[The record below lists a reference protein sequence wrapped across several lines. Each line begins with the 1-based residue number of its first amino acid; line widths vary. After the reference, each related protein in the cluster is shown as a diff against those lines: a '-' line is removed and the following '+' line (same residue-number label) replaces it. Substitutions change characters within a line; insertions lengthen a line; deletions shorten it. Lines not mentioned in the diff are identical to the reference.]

1 MADRSH
7 AHALAFLV
15 LAVLMPQMASP
26 GKLPRFTMGPRTNKQ
41 LRDFFKN
48 HGSDMADLVPSGQG
62 GHEQGGGSSSNGQS
76 QQGSGDSGGGGGG
89 GNQAPATNAG
99 MYVFSYGIGTPP
111 QQVSGA
117 LDISSDL
124 VWTACGATAPFNP
137 VRSTTVADVPCTDD
151 ACQQFAPQTCGA
163 GAGAGSS
170 ECAYT
175 YMYGGGAANTTGLLG
190 TEAFTFGDTRI
201 DGVVF
206 GCGLQNVGD
215 FSGVSGVIGL
225 GRGNL
230 SLVSQLQVDRFSYHF
245 APDDSVDTQSFIL
258 FGDDATPQTSHT
270 LSTRLLASD
279 ANPSLYYVEL
289 AGIQVDGKDLAI
301 PSGTFDLRN
310 KDGSGGVFLSI
321 TDLVTVL
328 EEAAYK
334 PLRQAVA
341 SKIGLPAVNG
351 SALGLDLCYTGESL
365 AKAKV
370 PSMALV
376 FAGGAVMEL
385 ELGNYFYMDSTT
397 GLACLTILPSSA
409 GDGSVLGSLIQVGTH
424 MMYDIN
430 GSKLVFESLAQAA
443 APPPSGSSQQTSS
456 KTNQQAG
463 GRRSASAPPP
473 LISPAVFVIH
483 FMLVVVYMFL

>member
-15 LAVLMPQMASP
+15 LVVLMPQMASP

-76 QQGSGDSGGGGGG
+76 QQGGGDSGGGGGG

-137 VRSTTVADVPCTDD
+137 
-151 ACQQFAPQTCGA
+151 
-163 GAGAGSS
+163 
-170 ECAYT
+170 
-175 YMYGGGAANTTGLLG
+175 
-190 TEAFTFGDTRI
+190 
-201 DGVVF
+201 
-206 GCGLQNVGD
+206 
-215 FSGVSGVIGL
+215 
-225 GRGNL
+225 
-230 SLVSQLQVDRFSYHF
+230 
-245 APDDSVDTQSFIL
+245 
-258 FGDDATPQTSHT
+258 
-270 LSTRLLASD
+270 
-279 ANPSLYYVEL
+279 
-289 AGIQVDGKDLAI
+289 
-301 PSGTFDLRN
+301 
-310 KDGSGGVFLSI
+310 
-321 TDLVTVL
+321 
-328 EEAAYK
+328 
-334 PLRQAVA
+334 AVA

-473 LISPAVFVIH
+473 LISPAISPSALVFL
-483 FMLVVVYMFL
+483 FRPVVAVSATVVSSFGAVSFYKTGLK

>member
-76 QQGSGDSGGGGGG
+76 QQGGGDSGGGGGG

-137 VRSTTVADVPCTDD
+137 
-151 ACQQFAPQTCGA
+151 
-163 GAGAGSS
+163 
-170 ECAYT
+170 
-175 YMYGGGAANTTGLLG
+175 GGGAANTTGLLG

-206 GCGLQNVGD
+206 GCGLKNVGD

-351 SALGLDLCYTGESL
+351 LGARARPVLHRRVAGQGEGAVHGARLRRRRRHGAGVGELLLHGLDHRAG
-365 AKAKV
+365 V
-370 PSMALV
+370 PDDPAVVGRRRVGPRQPDPGRHAHDVRHQWLE
-376 FAGGAVMEL
+376 AGVR
-385 ELGNYFYMDSTT
+385 
-397 GLACLTILPSSA
+397 
-409 GDGSVLGSLIQVGTH
+409 VVG
-424 MMYDIN
+424 
-430 GSKLVFESLAQAA
+430 
-443 APPPSGSSQQTSS
+443 
-456 KTNQQAG
+456 AG
-463 GRRSASAPPP
+463 GRAAAVGVIPTNFVEDEPTSGRAA
-473 LISPAVFVIH
+473 LGVCPATADLAGGIRDPFHVGRGIHVFLNLYLTVTYS
-483 FMLVVVYMFL
+483 LRTT

>member
-1 MADRSH
+1 MADRN
-7 AHALAFLV
+7 HALAIAFLV
-15 LAVLMPQMASP
+15 LVILMPQMASP
-26 GKLPRFTMGPRTNKQ
+26 GKLPRFTMGPRTKKQ
-41 LRDFFKN
+41 LRDFFKD

-62 GHEQGGGSSSNGQS
+62 GQQGGGSSSNGQS
-76 QQGSGDSGGGGGG
+76 QQAGGNDGG

-99 MYVFSYGIGTPP
+99 MYVFSYSIGTPP

-124 VWTACGATAPFNP
+124 VWTACNAMLGATAPFYP
-137 VRSTTVADVPCTDD
+137 LLSTTAADVPCTDG
-151 ACQQFAPQTCGA
+151 ACQQFVPQKCGA
-163 GAGAGSS
+163 DAGATKCG
-170 ECAYT
+170 YT
-175 YMYGGGAANTTGLLG
+175 YMYGGGSANTTGILA
-190 TEAFTFGDTRI
+190 TEAFTFGDTRV

-206 GCGLQNVGD
+206 GCGLDNVGD
-215 FSGVSGVIGL
+215 FGGASGVIGL

-245 APDDSVDTQSFIL
+245 APDDSVDAQSFIL
-258 FGDDATPQTSHT
+258 FGDDATPQTRHT

-279 ANPSLYYVEL
+279 AYPSLYYVEL
-289 AGIQVDGKDLAI
+289 AGIQVDGKDVAI
-301 PSGTFDLRN
+301 PRGTFDLR
-310 KDGSGGVFLSI
+310 KDGAGCVALSI
-321 TDLVTVL
+321 TTLVTVL
-328 EEAAYK
+328 EEAAYE
-334 PLRQAVA
+334 PLRQAMA
-341 SKIGLPAVNG
+341 SKIGLRAVDG

-385 ELGNYFYMDSTT
+385 EMRNYFYMDSTT

-409 GDGSVLGSLIQVGTH
+409 GDGSLLGSLIQVGTH

-430 GSKLVFESLAQAA
+430 GSSLVFESLEQA
-443 APPPSGSSQQTSS
+443 PRPSGSSTQQSSS

-463 GRRSASAPPP
+463 GRRSASAPPL
-473 LISPAVFVIH
+473 LISPAVVVIH